1 MAAEE
6 VVAEDGADPL
16 AVAGLALS
24 RRASSYDGNVT
35 CWKERKL
42 PLKLALLP
50 TFSVALGLDRPHRTS
65 SLRKK
70 GKGGGRLAQRQIIAQ
85 WQGSI

>member
-6 VVAEDGADPL
+6 VVAEDEDGAAPL
-16 AVAGLALS
+16 VVAVLEEALS

-42 PLKLALLP
+42 LLKLALLP

-65 SLRKK
+65 TLRKE
-70 GKGGGRLAQRQIIAQ
+70 GNGGGWLE
-85 WQGSI
+85 GK